1 MSSTPCLGTDEQKIQ
16 TAIHKRQHQETSSKE
31 KKKRKKKKR
40 KRYYSLKE
48 RRDMILDL
56 RFFRH

>member
-31 KKKRKKKKR
+31 KKKILQSERKEG
-40 KRYYSLKE
+40 Y
-48 RRDMILDL
+48 DIGPQIL
-56 RFFRH
+56 